1 MQTFRKTPQQ
11 DSNGLI
17 IHVSSFNDRS
27 TEVVTHDRIGV
38 GTTDDCEVKV
48 RLSKEPAPPTNDPV
62 IELVRLNGLYRIESF
77 NAALDVEINGDPI
90 KASMGIYEGH
100 ADELGPA

>member
-27 TEVVTHDRIGV
+27 TGVVTRDRVRV

-48 RLSKEPAPPTNDPV
+48 RLSQDPATPTNAPV
-62 IELVRLNGLYRIESF
+62 IELVPLNGIYRIDRF
-77 NAALDVEINGDPI
+77 NPGFAGKLNGRTI
-90 KASMGIYEGH
+90 RASERTSDG
-100 ADELGPA
+100 